1 MPMCTL
7 ACNRIVRVN
16 DARAVLPI
24 SHDSVLEAT
33 TGFSNKTVAGFKL
46 VYDRK
51 ALRQPCGR
59 TMRPHDT
66 AASCGKNS
74 SIAAMR

>member
-33 TGFSNKTVAGFKL
+33 TGQGSPTRLWLGSNNVPITGLAKEGI
-46 VYDRK
+46 
-51 ALRQPCGR
+51 R
-59 TMRPHDT
+59 TMYETFLQLGQHPF
-66 AASCGKNS
+66 
-74 SIAAMR
+74 